1 MKYYAV
7 KNIKEQWKMGPY
19 LSRTYQHDDN
29 VLISMIS
36 QFLQPSF
43 NILIGEVLS
52 NIIDQKSTHSSTVV
66 AEETNKL
73 L

>member
-1 MKYYAV
+1 
-7 KNIKEQWKMGPY
+7 
-19 LSRTYQHDDN
+19 
-29 VLISMIS
+29 MIS

-73 L
+73 LKKIRWDIEEVGQELTQK